1 MQLTVRTS
9 LKQRPRMRRK
19 RKEINV
25 RREMFVKVACGIWK
39 LFLTPMWWI
48 FIVCLTGVFPPSCSG
63 VHVFVR
69 DEKRYAILFQS
80 VVLPCQYTSVSTQTA
95 VVQWVYKSYCR
106 DRTRDSFSFP
116 DSLSGNLGGGGLTS
130 GNAGVSGGYETGMT
144 ASYLDCSDNSRT
156 VRTVASI
163 SGSSVTLSEF
173 YKNRDISII
182 NKADLRIG
190 EVQWGDSGV
199 YICKVVISDDLEG
212 QNEASVELLVLGFSG
227 VPEDLLP
234 DFDLKIMPE
243 WVFVVAVVL
252 GSVLFLLL
260 VGVCWCQCCPH
271 SCCCYVSCWCCP
283 DTCCCP
289 RHLYE
294 AGKGIKSGT
303 SSPQTPVYPPYFVSG
318 VPTMVPIAPPSL
330 VDKVSSVP
338 PSDGT
343 LVAAVPM
350 HAVGVPYRMP
360 SPQDQ
365 DSLRVLQYVEKQLA
379 HFNPARSSSHQSS
392 SLSELSS
399 LHEGETSFRQ
409 TYRNVQKKALP
420 AIPDHDSQP
429 EPQRYRDNRSPE
441 PQRHRNNPPS
451 PHRYRHDP
459 DSDPRDCQEELQL
472 PRRYSDDPP
481 SSSQSHRIS
490 RNQRQQDLSEEDKH
504 SRWNPRSEH
513 LQRKTYRTTERT
525 GSLDEL
531 EEFAASY
538 KQRESR
544 GAELREEE
552 GGDYEMELREF
563 RRYPSYRHGPPQHY
577 HNNED
582 ELSDH
587 SDHEDHSR
595 QNKKSRQNISPLSS
609 PKKGRG
615 TWERESTVPPAP
627 TLGPSSTSS
636 QEKDY
641 DSTFLNSLLDR
652 KAKLRGTG
660 QGKSGARGEEDSDTP
675 SKGSSK
681 KSSGESSRHC
691 GRSLSN
697 RPEADSLSP
706 SSETDRTRTDRPS
719 PRALPTNTRPSQIP
733 AHSQTSRREEPRDKS
748 RKVNTLLSRD
758 SLIV

>member
-1 MQLTVRTS
+1 MRQITIKHLP
-9 LKQRPRMRRK
+9 KMRRK
-19 RKEINV
+19 RKENDLHQNIFMKYP
-25 RREMFVKVACGIWK
+25 RGIWK
-39 LFLTPMWWI
+39 LSSTPMWWWI
-48 FIVCLTGVFPPSCSG
+48 FTVCLAGVLPQSCSG

-69 DEKRYAILFQS
+69 DEKKYAVLFQS
-80 VVLPCQYTSVSTQTA
+80 VVLPCQYTSVSTQIP

-106 DRTRDSFSFP
+106 DRTRDSFNFP
-116 DSLSGNLGGGGLTS
+116 DSVSAGVGGGGLTG
-130 GNAGVSGGYETGMT
+130 GNAGVSGGYETRSA

-190 EVQWGDSGV
+190 EMQWGDSGV

-212 QNEASVELLVLGFSG
+212 QNEASVELLVL
-227 VPEDLLP
+227 
-234 DFDLKIMPE
+234 E

-260 VGVCWCQCCPH
+260 FGVCWCQCCPH

-294 AGKGIKSGT
+294 AGKGIKTGAP
-303 SSPQTPVYPPYFVSG
+303 SPQVHAYPPYFVSG

-330 VDKVSSVP
+330 VDKVPSVP
-338 PSDGT
+338 PSDGS
-343 LVAAVPM
+343 LVSAVPI
-350 HAVGVPYRMP
+350 HAVGVPYRVP
-360 SPQDQ
+360 SPQDH

-379 HFNPARSSSHQSS
+379 HFNPARSSSHQSC

-399 LHEGETSFRQ
+399 LHDGEPAFRQ
-409 TYRNVQKKALP
+409 TYRNVQKNALP
-420 AIPDHDSQP
+420 AIPDHGSQP

-441 PQRHRNNPPS
+441 PQHHRNNPPS

-459 DSDPRDCQEELQL
+459 DSDHQDSQDEPLL

-481 SSSQSHRIS
+481 SSSQSHRTG
-490 RNQRQQDLSEEDKH
+490 RNQRQQNSSDEDKH
-504 SRWNPRSEH
+504 KRWNPRSEH
-513 LQRKTYRTTERT
+513 LQRKTYHTSGRT

-531 EEFAASY
+531 EEFATCFKE
-538 KQRESR
+538 KQGRRRER
-544 GAELREEE
+544 REEE
-552 GGDYEMELREF
+552 REDYEMELREF
-563 RRYPSYRHGPPQHY
+563 GRYPSYRNGPPQHY
-577 HNNED
+577 HSNED
-582 ELSDH
+582 ELSNN
-587 SDHEDHSR
+587 SDHEDHPRHSSKNR
-595 QNKKSRQNISPLSS
+595 QNRTPVSS
-609 PKKGRG
+609 PKNRKD
-615 TWERESTVPPAP
+615 TWEGDRSAPHPPPARP
-627 TLGPSSTSS
+627 PSNSS

-641 DSTFLNSLLDR
+641 DASFLNSLLER
-652 KAKLRGTG
+652 KAKLRGSGT
-660 QGKSGARGEEDSDTP
+660 GKSGARSEEDSDTP

-681 KSSGESSRHC
+681 KSSWESGRHC
-691 GRSLSN
+691 NHSPSN
-697 RPEADSLSP
+697 RFEADSLSP
-706 SSETDRTRTDRPS
+706 SSETERNRTDRPS
-719 PRALPTNTRPSQIP
+719 PRPHPANTRSSQP
-733 AHSQTSRREEPRDKS
+733 PTHSLHAHLEEPREKA

>member
-1 MQLTVRTS
+1 MRQSTDRAS
-9 LKQRPRMRRK
+9 LERRAGMRRR
-19 RKEINV
+19 RKEDES
-25 RREMFVKVACGIWK
+25 RQEMFVKLPCGIWK
-39 LFLTPMWWI
+39 SFRWI
-48 FIVCLTGVFPPSCSG
+48 FMLCLAGVFPSSCSG
-63 VHVFVR
+63 VNVFVR
-69 DEKRYAILFQS
+69 DERRYTILFQS

-106 DRTRDSFSFP
+106 DRTRDSFSYS
-116 DSLSGNLGGGGLTS
+116 DSLSGGLGGGGHAG
-130 GNAGVSGGYETGMT
+130 GNGGVSGGYEAAGM
-144 ASYLDCSDNSRT
+144 AANYLDCSDNSRT

-163 SGSSVTLSEF
+163 SGSSVTVSEF
-173 YKNRDISII
+173 YKTRDISII

-260 VGVCWCQCCPH
+260 VGICWCQCCPH

-294 AGKGIKSGT
+294 AGKGIKTGT
-303 SSPQTPVYPPYFVSG
+303 STPQTPVYPPYFVSG

-343 LVAAVPM
+343 LVTAVPM
-350 HAVGVPYRMP
+350 HAVGLPYRVP

-420 AIPDHDSQP
+420 AIPDRDPQP
-429 EPQRYRDNRSPE
+429 EPEPRGYRDDRSPE
-441 PQRHRNNPPS
+441 PQRHRHHPPS
-451 PHRYRHDP
+451 PHRYRQEPDP
-459 DSDPRDCQEELQL
+459 EGPDCPEEPLL
-472 PRRYSDDPP
+472 PRRHSDDPP
-481 SSSQSHRIS
+481 PSSQSHRVS
-490 RNQRQQDLSEEDKH
+490 RGQRQQNLSEEDQH

-513 LQRKTYRTTERT
+513 LHRKAYRSAGRT

-538 KQRESR
+538 KQRLDR
-544 GAELREEE
+544 GAERREDR

-563 RRYPSYRHGPPQHY
+563 GRYPSYRHCPPQYY
-577 HNNED
+577 HNDED
-582 ELSDH
+582 EFSDR
-587 SDHEDHSR
+587 EDLPR
-595 QNKKSRQNISPLSS
+595 QNKTGRQNISPLPS
-609 PKKGRG
+609 PKKRRG
-615 TWERESTVPPAP
+615 TWERENSVPPPP
-627 TLGPSSTSS
+627 TRGPSSTSS

-641 DSTFLNSLLDR
+641 DATFLNSLLER
-652 KAKLRGTG
+652 KAKLRGVG
-660 QGKSGARGEEDSDTP
+660 PGRSEDSDPP
-675 SKGSSK
+675 SRGSSK
-681 KSSGESSRHC
+681 KSSGESGRHRSRSP
-691 GRSLSN
+691 GG
-697 RPEADSLSP
+697 RPEADP
-706 SSETDRTRTDRPS
+706 PTPASEPDRGRTDRPS
-719 PRALPTNTRPSQIP
+719 PRPPPANPRPPQPP
-733 AHSQTSRREEPRDKS
+733 AHSLTVRREEPRDKS
-748 RKVNTLLSRD
+748 RKVSTLLSRD